1 MPIPSVVGNPIA
13 LGLGDALQGYLQGQ
27 GTAYQRQIGKLQA
40 QGDFLKNQA
49 MADYYTGRNQTNQN
63 VADTRANGQMGAAMF
78 RMNGLIYSVDQRTG
92 LAAVVAHDDGR
103 ALANDVTPFIQ
114 RAQNDQGM
122 VDPWGN
128 SMVGNAPSSGAYGSS
143 AFAPPGWNYPTSP
156 NPSQGSPQNGGPSV
170 PPTQSYNI
178 TPPTGGIGSGGFGF
192 LPWESATQPMG
203 APLAGTEPTP
213 LSGNLNLMEY
223 MP

>member
-1 MPIPSVVGNPIA
+1 MPIPSVVGNPLA
-13 LGLGDALQGYLQGQ
+13 LGLGDALQGYLQGR
-27 GTAYQRQIGKLQA
+27 GTAYQRQIGMMQA

-128 SMVGNAPSSGAYGSS
+128 PMAGNSPSSGVNSGS
-143 AFAPPGWNYPTSP
+143 FAPPGLNYPTSLNQP
-156 NPSQGSPQNGGPSV
+156 QGSPQSGASSIPPAPVGP
-170 PPTQSYNI
+170 
-178 TPPTGGIGSGGFGF
+178 GST
-192 LPWESATQPMG
+192 LRTQPMG
-203 APLAGTEPTP
+203 QGMTQVSPGVFFDPNSQTYFKDGFPMQILR
-213 LSGNLNLMEY
+213 
-223 MP
+223 